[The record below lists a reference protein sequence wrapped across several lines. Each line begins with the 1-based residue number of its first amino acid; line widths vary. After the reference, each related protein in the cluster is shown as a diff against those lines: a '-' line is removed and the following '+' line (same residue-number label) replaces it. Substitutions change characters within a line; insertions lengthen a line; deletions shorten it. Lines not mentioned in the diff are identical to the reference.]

1 MKVLINIEEYRNLK
15 EESLMLRCLE
25 NAGVD
30 NWDGYSYAY
39 EEYDN
44 SLETLNLE
52 IQERLNETPS
62 NT

>member
-1 MKVLINIEEYRNLK
+1 MKVLINIEEYCNLK
-15 EESLMLRCLE
+15 EESLMLRCLK
-25 NAGVD
+25 NVGVD
-30 NWDGYSYAY
+30 NWDDYSYAY

-52 IQERLNETPS
+52 IQEKLNETPS